1 MKNLIQEIYNLKTH
15 KELIESQITE
25 FKNTLTDID
34 EQIDEK
40 EKVLLQRLTAEN
52 LDEVEYDNLVG
63 LKQSRKNVGYT
74 SEVDVLN
81 VLKSSYDGKYVKTKI
96 TESIDKN
103 ALKKALKDDA
113 ELKVNL
119 APFVLE
125 GVTEYVV
132 VTTKENRERMLEH
145 INDSKK

>member
-1 MKNLIQEIYNLKTH
+1 MKNLIQEIYNLKTR
-15 KELIESQITE
+15 KELIETQIT
-25 FKNTLTDID
+25 KLKKTLADID
-34 EQIDEK
+34 EQIDEE
-40 EKVLLQRLTAEN
+40 EKVLLQRLTEEN
-52 LDEVEYDNLVG
+52 LEEIEYDNLVG
-63 LKQSRKNVGYT
+63 FKQSRKNIGYT

-81 VLKSSYDGKYVKTKI
+81 ILKSAYDGKYVKTKI

-119 APFVLE
+119 EPFMLD
-125 GVTEYVV
+125 GVTEYIV